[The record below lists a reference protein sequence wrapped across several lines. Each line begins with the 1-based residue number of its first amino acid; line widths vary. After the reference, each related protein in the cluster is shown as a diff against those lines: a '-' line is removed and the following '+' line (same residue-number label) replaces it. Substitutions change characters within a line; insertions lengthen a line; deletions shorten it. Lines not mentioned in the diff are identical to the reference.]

1 MSTPRAVRHDRTHDH
16 DDRKHGTMNEQ
27 ATTGLTP
34 ATVPSR
40 DFWGMTPFRFGIPA
54 GWSARPTTQHL
65 VYFERDGDPATN
77 CAITWKRVGASMELP
92 RLATM
97 NMAALKH
104 QVSTIEVAYSKF
116 GKLNGRM
123 AYSRVAKLTLP
134 ASDGAEPTVVGQTYT
149 AFFGPVVG
157 TDHPIELFEITGHF
171 PHDDAA
177 EPMAALEQIVVSFE
191 FNAVVVGAA
200 DEPDAAAKGA

>member
-1 MSTPRAVRHDRTHDH
+1 MNDH
-16 DDRKHGTMNEQ
+16 TDTR
-27 ATTGLTP
+27 LTP

-40 DFWGMTPFRFGIPA
+40 EFWGMTPFRFGIPD

-77 CAITWKRVGASMELP
+77 CAITWKRVSASMDLP
-92 RLATM
+92 RVATM
-97 NMAALKH
+97 NMAAHKH
-104 QVSTIEVAYSKF
+104 QAQTIAVAYSKY

-134 ASDGAEPTVVGQTYT
+134 SRDGGEPTEIGQTYT
-149 AFFGPVVG
+149 AFLGPVVG
-157 TDHPIELFEITGHF
+157 DDHPVELFEITGHF
-171 PHDDAA
+171 PPDAAA
-177 EPMAALEQIVVSFE
+177 EPMADLEKIVLSFE

-200 DEPDAAAKGA
+200 DAPDAAAKGA